1 MSSKEIILVES
12 SEKVTHF
19 RINRP
24 KVRNAISLEL
34 MAQLSNAFREAET
47 DSETHVVVLSGVGDH
62 FGAGY
67 DLTVDWRNLYGSK
80 NPLGVRRML
89 AECVEFEM
97 NPWKF
102 SKPVIAMIRGYC
114 LAGSCELAMMCCI
127 SYASNT
133 AKFGEPE
140 IRFSAVPP
148 ATVMPWVVGLRH
160 ARELLYSGNI
170 IDAEEALRIGLINR
184 VFPDDELEEETM
196 RYART
201 VAAIDPEA
209 VQMMKTCMN
218 FTAENAG
225 FRQSIQYGI
234 DNGAVVESSET
245 VSYQRFIK
253 KAREEGL
260 TGAIRWREA
269 QFKQYT

>member
-1 MSSKEIILVES
+1 MSSDALVLVETDHN
-12 SEKVTHF
+12 VTHF

-34 MAQLSNAFREAET
+34 MEQLSNAFRDAES
-47 DSETHVVVLSGVGDH
+47 DSETRVVVLSGVGEH

-67 DLTVDWRNLYGSK
+67 DLTVDWRNLYGK
-80 NPLGVRRML
+80 KYPFGVRRML
-89 AECVEFEM
+89 SECVEFEM
-97 NPWKF
+97 NPWTF

-127 SYASNT
+127 SYASET

-148 ATVMPWVVGLRH
+148 AVVMPWVVGLRH

-170 IDAEEALRIGLINR
+170 IDSQDALRIGLVNR
-184 VFPDDELEEETM
+184 VFPDDELGAETM

-209 VQMMKTCMN
+209 VQSMKACIN

-225 FRQSIQYGI
+225 FRQSIQYGV
-234 DNGAVVESSET
+234 DNGAVVEATET
-245 VSYQRFIK
+245 ASYQKFIEI
-253 KAREEGL
+253 AQQQGL
-260 TGAIRWREA
+260 RAAIRWRES
-269 QFKQYT
+269 QFNQ